1 MTKVKHT
8 IWIPSGMSSEKKL
21 KLSKELYS
29 VVSKH
34 TNRSETGYRSKKKK
48 NKFTYGK
55 NKK

>member
-8 IWIPSGMSSEKKL
+8 IWIPSGMSSEKKS

>member
-1 MTKVKHT
+1 MAKDNFT
-8 IWIPSGMSSEKKL
+8 IWIPSGMSSEQRS

-34 TNRSETGYRSKKKK
+34 TKRSQTGYRSKKKK
-48 NKFTYGK
+48 STYGK